1 MSNISMSEKIVLK
14 SFIGKTIPL
23 EKLCISI
30 VDCPHSTPKWSEDGL
45 IVVRNFNIKNGSLD
59 LSNPSYTDKDSFDE
73 RIKRAKPESG
83 DIIITREAPMGQV
96 CMIPEGVECCLGQRM
111 VLIKVDTKKITSE
124 YLLFA
129 LQSEFVQKQI
139 KKSDKTG
146 SIVSNL
152 CIPDLKALEIPVL
165 DNTVAVASILK
176 SIVNKIDLNN
186 RINAEL
192 EAMAK
197 TLYDYWFVQFDFP
210 DANGKPYKTSGGKMV
225 YNATLKRET
234 PASWKIGNASELFNF
249 NPPTSLKTGSLASYI
264 DMDSLPV
271 KGFMTKKIQKKG
283 FAGGTKFIK
292 NDVAVARIT
301 PCLENGKTGLISK
314 LKQGEVGFGSTEF
327 IILRGKD
334 ISLSGFGACLARSDS
349 FRQFAISNMTGTSGR
364 KRIESKILE
373 TYTLPIPSKSLLM
386 KFENIVQPF
395 FDIMTSKSIENDEL
409 TALRDWLLPLLM
421 NGQVTV
427 K

>member
-1 MSNISMSEKIVLK
+1 MSNSVSYLK
-14 SFIGKTIPL
+14 YRDVADFRNGLNFSKDSYGKGCLLIGVADFKDYFSPKWASLGEINPFDVVKEDDYLKKGDIIFVRSNGNKALVGRSLYIDRDVKSLFSGFCIRARPKTDDFYPLFLAYFSKTERFGSSINSVAGTNINNLNQYILGNVEIPFYS
-23 EKLCISI
+23 KDTQKSI
-30 VDCPHSTPKWSEDGL
+30 VD
-45 IVVRNFNIKNGSLD
+45 V
-59 LSNPSYTDKDSFDE
+59 LSSID
-73 RIKRAKPESG
+73 
-83 DIIITREAPMGQV
+83 
-96 CMIPEGVECCLGQRM
+96 
-111 VLIKVDTKKITSE
+111 KKI
-124 YLLFA
+124 
-129 LQSEFVQKQI
+129 
-139 KKSDKTG
+139 
-146 SIVSNL
+146 
-152 CIPDLKALEIPVL
+152 EI
-165 DNTVAVASILK
+165 
-176 SIVNKIDLNN
+176 NN

-192 EAMAK
+192 ESMAK
-197 TLYDYWFVQFDFP
+197 MLYDYWFVQFYFP

-225 YNATLKRET
+225 YNAVLKREI
-234 PASWKIGNASELFNF
+234 PAGWKIGNASELFNF
-249 NPPTSLKTGSLASYI
+249 NPLTSLKTGSLASYI

-271 KGFMTKKIQKKG
+271 KGFMTKKIQKKE

-301 PCLENGKTGLISK
+301 PCLENGKTGLMSK
-314 LKQGEVGFGSTEF
+314 LKEGEVGFGSTEF
-327 IILRGKD
+327 IILRGKE

-373 TYTLPIPSKSLLM
+373 TYTLPIPSKNLLM